1 MFLPRTKQ
9 VNQKAGPSPCFRVC
23 FRQNAGGLFLQ
34 TPPPDKKLFEI
45 ADDLNFPS
53 APSFTAFFK
62 RETGMT
68 PSQYRNGQSPVP
80 ED

>member
-1 MFLPRTKQ
+1 MFVSVRMREDSSYRL
-9 VNQKAGPSPCFRVC
+9 
-23 FRQNAGGLFLQ
+23 
-34 TPPPDKKLFEI
+34 PPPDKKLFEI